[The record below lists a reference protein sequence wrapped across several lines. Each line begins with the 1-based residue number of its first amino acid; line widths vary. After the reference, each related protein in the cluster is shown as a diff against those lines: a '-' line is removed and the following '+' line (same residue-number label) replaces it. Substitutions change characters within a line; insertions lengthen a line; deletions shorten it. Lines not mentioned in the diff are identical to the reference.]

1 MIKLIPKA
9 KNKFGNKKGFSLIEL
24 IMCIVIIAILAG
36 LGMTSGA
43 KYVDESKITKA
54 QAEVAT
60 LEIAV
65 SQYNIDNP
73 NPPDK
78 ITTENF
84 SGKIS
89 TLIEKGYLQKT
100 PAYNGTDS
108 CTYSFNKVGSST
120 EKHVIL
126 SGCSFFGDTYS
137 YISVYGNGKSTKGS

>member
-1 MIKLIPKA
+1 MIKRIISKA
-9 KNKFGNKKGFSLIEL
+9 KNRFGNKKGFSLIEL

-73 NPPDK
+73 TEK
-78 ITTENF
+78 ITAIKDTT
-84 SGKIS
+84 IS
-89 TLIEKGYLQKT
+89 DLISKGYLQKA
-100 PAYNGTDS
+100 PAYNGTDK
-108 CTYSFNKVGSST
+108 CTYSYAQVNGST

-137 YISVYGNGKSTKGS
+137 YISVYGNGKKSS

>member
-1 MIKLIPKA
+1 MTNFIFKA
-9 KNKFGNKKGFSLIEL
+9 KKDFANKKGFSLIEL
-24 IMCIVIIAILAG
+24 IISVVIIAILAG
-36 LGMTSGA
+36 IGMTSGA
-43 KYVDESKITKA
+43 KYVDESKVTKA

-73 NPPDK
+73 SSTQK

-89 TLIEKGYLQKT
+89 TLIEKGYLQKA

-108 CTYSFNKVGSST
+108 CVYSYGQVGSST
-120 EKHVIL
+120 ENHVKL
-126 SGCSFFGDTYS
+126 SGCSFFGNTYS
-137 YISVYGNGKSTKGS
+137 YISVYGNGKKS

>member
-36 LGMTSGA
+36 IGMTSGA
-43 KYVDESKITKA
+43 TYVDESKITKA

-60 LEIAV
+60 MEIAV

-73 NPPDK
+73 SPTDK
-78 ITTENF
+78 ITTIDTATINN
-84 SGKIS
+84 
-89 TLIEKGYLQKT
+89 LITKGYLQKT

-108 CTYSFNKVGSST
+108 CTYSYAQVNGST